1 MTDPANSPKTS
12 SDQSRG
18 LSVCRLRKT
27 ALLSS
32 RTKKELQLYKVRRK
46 WPAFAVSQ
54 PDKPIVAPAPSRPRA
69 WTKYR
74 LHLLMWDWLK
84 QQPAMQQPPKPITV
98 CRSSL
103 PSRRLNAASASAIC
117 LGGFGQRR
125 IKSRPVGKSQAKSRA
140 SKRLLLDKLLK
151 KQDF

>member
-32 RTKKELQLYKVRRK
+32 RTKKNYSCTRSGANGRPSPSASQTSRLSLQP
-46 WPAFAVSQ
+46 PAG
-54 PDKPIVAPAPSRPRA
+54 PRPGQNTGCA
-69 WTKYR
+69 Y
-74 LHLLMWDWLK
+74 WLK

>member
-32 RTKKELQLYKVRRK
+32 RTKKNYSCTRSGANGRPSPSSRQADCRSSPQQAQGLDKIQVALAHVGLAKVV
-46 WPAFAVSQ
+46 ASHV
-54 PDKPIVAPAPSRPRA
+54 VAP
-69 WTKYR
+69 
-74 LHLLMWDWLK
+74 
-84 QQPAMQQPPKPITV
+84 TV

-103 PSRRLNAASASAIC
+103 PSRRLKAASASAIC

-151 KQDF
+151 K